1 MNKNLHRNVIAQK
14 IDKIKQLK
22 DAKIVKKEDLI

>member
-22 DAKIVKKEDLI
+22 DAKIVKIEDLI